1 MEVSYMSTDRWMGKE
16 DVVYIYN
23 GVLLSHKKEW
33 NNVIYSNIDGST
45 DYHSKWSQT
54 EKDENCRI

>member
-1 MEVSYMSTDRWMGKE
+1 MEASYMSTDRWMGKE

-33 NNVIYSNIDGST
+33 NTVIYSNIDGPT

-54 EKDENCRI
+54 EKDENCGT

>member
-1 MEVSYMSTDRWMGKE
+1 MSTDRWAGKE

-23 GVLLSHKKEW
+23 AVLLSHKKEW
-33 NNVIYSNIDGST
+33 NNVTYSNIAGPT

-54 EKDENCRI
+54 EKDENCGI